1 MNSFNL
7 INQTWSRAFLIL
19 IISLLAVLFSI
30 KNNQSQVLIEQQ
42 QEKDSINQQSQ
53 ETMSVSAI
61 RIPANGSQG
70 KAALIFVHGLGD
82 SGQGWSWLPQL
93 IAQSKLITTPINYVF
108 PNAPEIPIT
117 INNGYRMPAWFD
129 IYELG
134 NPNAKQDIE
143 GFFKSCDIL
152 KNLVKQQIE
161 EFKIPPEKIIIGGFS
176 QGAAISLAT
185 LATMETKIGGCV
197 ALSGFCALRK
207 EVESKLLSAN
217 LDTPIFQGHGTA
229 DPVINYQYGK
239 KTSEFF
245 KELGFKNLDFQTYPG
260 VQHSAS
266 DEELAAVIKFIKD
279 VLEK

>member
-152 KNLVKQQIE
+152 KNLVKQQIV
-161 EFKIPPEKIIIGGFS
+161 EFNIPPVMFIIGGFS
-176 QGAAISLAT
+176 QGAAISLVI
-185 LATMETKIGGCV
+185 LEKKKKKIGGCV

>member
-1 MNSFNL
+1 
-7 INQTWSRAFLIL
+7 
-19 IISLLAVLFSI
+19 
-30 KNNQSQVLIEQQ
+30 
-42 QEKDSINQQSQ
+42 
-53 ETMSVSAI
+53 
-61 RIPANGSQG
+61 
-70 KAALIFVHGLGD
+70 
-82 SGQGWSWLPQL
+82 
-93 IAQSKLITTPINYVF
+93 
-108 PNAPEIPIT
+108 
-117 INNGYRMPAWFD
+117 MPAWFD

-207 EVESKLLSAN
+207 EVESKLSSAN

>member
-1 MNSFNL
+1 MNAFNL

-129 IYELG
+129 IYELE

>member
-1 MNSFNL
+1 MNAFNL

-143 GFFKSCDIL
+143 GFFKSCDVL